1 MPPTPHPPRPGL
13 PFSFWPHLRRRETF
27 PKGQSRYQRSSL
39 SVIFPLPPSSERTST
54 GKTRFDKRRMLCVS
68 LARFPRRRAE
78 TQKQIVTP
86 VDEVVAV
93 EEVLL
98 AWRMTLWCACSL
110 AAVAPLSGQSCRAED
125 QQSVPQLTK
134 LLLTRHRSN

>member
-1 MPPTPHPPRPGL
+1 
-13 PFSFWPHLRRRETF
+13 
-27 PKGQSRYQRSSL
+27 
-39 SVIFPLPPSSERTST
+39 
-54 GKTRFDKRRMLCVS
+54 MLCVS